1 MTRKWAILSL
11 ASSRA
16 RLLKTFP
23 KIGCARSAAW
33 ARTISSLTKNEL
45 RIFLERS
52 GISRSRRV
60 CIAYPGTAFWQK
72 TPSPSRLG
80 NSIPKHILHILR
92 EFGIRRVGKKL
103 VISPMFCIFIAE
115 NQNTTK
121 RTSDDYQ
128 GESYRVFCIIDEFDK
143 NLSAELSKNLRLP
156 SVGKDGT
163 RHRNHPDRIS
173 ESEIMTVL
181 VCYHFGTYRTFKD
194 YYLNCIRGSMKD
206 CFPDKVSYNRFVELM
221 PRVFFRIHPKLGVF
235 FRSV

>member
-103 VISPMFCIFIAE
+103 VISPMFCIFIVE

-163 RHRNHPDRIS
+163 RHREPSGQDIRKRDNDRLG
-173 ESEIMTVL
+173 VL
-181 VCYHFGTYRTFKD
+181 PFRHIPHLQGLLSQLYQ
-194 YYLNCIRGSMKD
+194 GSLKD
-206 CFPDKVSYNRFVELM
+206 CFRM
-221 PRVFFRIHPKLGVF
+221 
-235 FRSV
+235 RSHTTALSN

>member
-1 MTRKWAILSL
+1 M
-11 ASSRA
+11 
-16 RLLKTFP
+16 
-23 KIGCARSAAW
+23 
-33 ARTISSLTKNEL
+33 
-45 RIFLERS
+45 
-52 GISRSRRV
+52 

-103 VISPMFCIFIAE
+103 VISPMFCIFIVE

-128 GESYRVFCIIDEFDK
+128 GQSYRVFCIIDEFDK

-163 RHRNHPDRIS
+163 RHRNRPGRMS

-181 VCYHFGTYRTFKD
+181 VSTISAHTAPSRTTISTVSGEPER
-194 YYLNCIRGSMKD
+194 L
-206 CFPDKVSYNRFVELM
+206 FPDAVSYNSFVELM
-221 PRVFFRIHPKLGVF
+221 PRVSFRIHPKLGVF